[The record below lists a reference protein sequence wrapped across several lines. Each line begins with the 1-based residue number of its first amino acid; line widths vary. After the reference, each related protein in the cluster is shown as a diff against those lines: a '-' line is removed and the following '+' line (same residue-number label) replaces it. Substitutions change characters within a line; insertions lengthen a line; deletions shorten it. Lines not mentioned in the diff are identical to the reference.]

1 MNNENKIKDPADDGP
16 EVEIIRR
23 ENQIAYEERLKQ
35 ESDFFDDGNGK
46 GTTACNFL
54 TKRLKIVGTKL
65 YSLIEVVLS
74 QLFPVKSHLIETI
87 EDAEIWFRYEVSN
100 YPNTDP
106 FRPFCYWDSWAG
118 RLKEKY

>member
-35 ESDFFDDGNGK
+35 KSDFFGDGNGK

-54 TKRLKIVGTKL
+54 TKQLKIAGAKL
-65 YSLIEVVLS
+65 NYITGIVMSR
-74 QLFPVKSHLIETI
+74 LFPVKTHLIETI

-100 YPNTDP
+100 YPDIDP
-106 FRPFCYWDSWAG
+106 FRPFRYWDSWAG
-118 RLKEKY
+118 RLRQKY